1 MIIKPGDL
9 VNLKIEDEL
18 WLHPYEVRMRRTFTV
33 DKIWGTTD
41 EISSEEL
48 LLVVED
54 VQDLGDY
61 NATELCVAVP
71 GGTIAWVWEND
82 VMKVNL

>member
-18 WLHPYEVRMRRTFTV
+18 WLCPYEVRMRRTL
-33 DKIWGTTD
+33 DKVWGTTD
-41 EISSEEL
+41 EISSSEL

-54 VQDLGDY
+54 VRDLGDY

-71 GGTIAWVWEND
+71 GGPVAWVWEND
-82 VMKVNL
+82 VMKADL